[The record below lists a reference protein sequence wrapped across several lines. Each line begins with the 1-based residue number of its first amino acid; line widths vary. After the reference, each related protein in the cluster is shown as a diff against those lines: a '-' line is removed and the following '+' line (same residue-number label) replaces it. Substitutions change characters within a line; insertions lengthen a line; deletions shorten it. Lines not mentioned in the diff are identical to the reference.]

1 VACIVLFGVLWGVR
15 KRIKITGQMFSLYLI
30 LNGLE
35 RFAIEKIRVNIKM
48 DLLGFHPTQ
57 AELIA
62 TSLMV
67 LGLVLFIWKG
77 RRVAALAK

>member
-1 VACIVLFGVLWGVR
+1 
-15 KRIKITGQMFSLYLI
+15 MFSLYLI

-35 RFAIEKIRVNIKM
+35 RFSIEKIRVNIKM

>member
-1 VACIVLFGVLWGVR
+1 
-15 KRIKITGQMFSLYLI
+15 
-30 LNGLE
+30 
-35 RFAIEKIRVNIKM
+35 M